1 MVGSTLQS
9 YSNAVDDNEGRHGAL
24 LAGLTHSAGLCQL
37 GKDTGCAQIIN
48 TSLEETSFQG
58 KPVHLLSLE
67 LQLILCLA
75 QPAKRTM
82 HFQ

>member
-1 MVGSTLQS
+1 MVGSTLRS